1 MSRVDDIVVAIAPIF
16 VEAYIRVRFFK
27 EHIADANVD
36 LEHIV
41 DHIVDAIVHLA
52 QAIDMRL
59 ADTELADAK
68 SVPIC
73 PHAPH
78 TFWTIPESV
87 AIWYN
92 AETHQCRHCGVKI
105 QHVE

>member
-1 MSRVDDIVVAIAPIF
+1 MSRIDDIVVAIAPVYLKSF
-16 VEAYIRVRFFK
+16 LHGLRRKQGGARMTKK
-27 EHIADANVD
+27 EVI
-36 LEHIV
+36 
-41 DHIVDAIVHLA
+41 DAIVDLA
-52 QAIDMRL
+52 HAIDTRL

-92 AETHQCRHCGVKI
+92 AETRQCRHCGVKI